1 MKNTNSKKSVEI
13 LKFLLAISALTS
25 AIDVYAMD
33 GKSGKKAKSKTF
45 QSLGLIQEEVLD
57 LEAKNDSYSKTVV
70 SNSLND
76 IDTEE
81 YQASSKSP
89 VQQSLALP
97 NRPVYMNDELLRSD
111 SQVDELRNAET
122 AQNYVHSF
130 ADIYGQSND
139 GNDQDSQRNVFNP
152 QYQKSALSKPTF
164 FNSTEDDM
172 FASDQDQ
179 EDLAARRGNTQSDDQ
194 DTQSTD
200 SDRSDNQ
207 DHDNREPMRGAS
219 DNWQPNASNYALDS
233 VINRLN
239 SSDFTTS
246 DDDKIQYW
254 SSANYNSYKT
264 SSMFSNTTHYN
275 KSINLGAEYISSEF
289 MTGFALHYDKGLEN
303 RYLLSLYSKMKFFED
318 FFAQSAVSYDLASE
332 YHPYVAQV
340 DAGYNYDL
348 DDFKITTTLGGRFA
362 SENPEPKRGVV
373 SNFMS
378 WFSLKDWG
386 LSLFGKNT
394 DLDAIASVRIAHEF
408 KINDFCITPHL
419 KISGVYDVNKLIL
432 KKSTLKAPHAIIS
445 AGVDIDNKDFG
456 ANLNFYHGHS
466 LKHGLKG
473 VSISL
478 RAKL

>member
-1 MKNTNSKKSVEI
+1 LRAQKPAVNDEVLSSNLQVDQLTANTAENNVGGNTSTVVRSVE
-13 LKFLLAISALTS
+13 
-25 AIDVYAMD
+25 
-33 GKSGKKAKSKTF
+33 
-45 QSLGLIQEEVLD
+45 QSSRLSDRVVRS
-57 LEAKNDSYSKTVV
+57 SY
-70 SNSLND
+70 SNSLSPLKEAESFKQS
-76 IDTEE
+76 TS
-81 YQASSKSP
+81 QSSHNNNNNNNNVYLNPSDQSEKFAKSQD
-89 VQQSLALP
+89 V
-97 NRPVYMNDELLRSD
+97 R
-111 SQVDELRNAET
+111 
-122 AQNYVHSF
+122 SF
-130 ADIYGQSND
+130 ATIYEQSNND
-139 GNDQDSQRNVFNP
+139 NDQDSQRNGLNP
-152 QYQKSALSKPTF
+152 RYKKLSLPNKSTF
-164 FNSTEDDM
+164 SDYEENDAFGL
-172 FASDQDQ
+172 DQDP
-179 EDLAARRGNTQSDDQ
+179 DYMAARHGNTQSDDR
-194 DTQSTD
+194 DDEDHQSTS
-200 SDRSDNQ
+200 SDRSDDR
-207 DHDNREPMRGAS
+207 DHEDRVPMRGAS
-219 DNWQPNASNYALDS
+219 DTWKPNAANYALDS

-254 SSANYNSYKT
+254 ANANYNSYKT
-264 SSMFSNTTHYN
+264 SGRFSNTTHYN

-303 RYLLSLYSKMKFFED
+303 RYLLSLYSKMKFSED
-318 FFAQSAVSYDLASE
+318 FFAQSAVSYDLASQ

-362 SENPEPKRGVV
+362 SENPAPKKGFI
-373 SNFMS
+373 SNAMS

-386 LSLFGKNT
+386 LSLFGKST
-394 DLDAIASVRIAHEF
+394 DLDAIAAVRIAHEF

-419 KISGVYDVNKLIL
+419 KISGVYDVTKLIL

-473 VSISL
+473 ISISL